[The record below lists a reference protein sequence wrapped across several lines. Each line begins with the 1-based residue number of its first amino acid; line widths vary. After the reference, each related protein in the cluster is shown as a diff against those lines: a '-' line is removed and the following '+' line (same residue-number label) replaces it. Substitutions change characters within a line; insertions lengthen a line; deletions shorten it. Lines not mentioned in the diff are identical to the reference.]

1 VIAANAGK
9 TTLNKNIAIPQNSCV
24 NSPFCYCD
32 AAENAIISG
41 VFPCLVDLFLKV
53 GKADETPYER

>member
-1 VIAANAGK
+1 MAAVAGK
-9 TTLNKNIAIPQNSCV
+9 TARKKNIAFSQNSCE
-24 NSPFCYCD
+24 NGPFGYCD

>member
-1 VIAANAGK
+1 MAEVAGRTAPK
-9 TTLNKNIAIPQNSCV
+9 KNIAIPQNSCV
-24 NSPFCYCD
+24 NGLFSYCD

>member
-1 VIAANAGK
+1 MMLADACR
-9 TTLNKNIAIPQNSCV
+9 TMLNKNIAIPQNSCV
-24 NSPFCYCD
+24 NGLFSYCD